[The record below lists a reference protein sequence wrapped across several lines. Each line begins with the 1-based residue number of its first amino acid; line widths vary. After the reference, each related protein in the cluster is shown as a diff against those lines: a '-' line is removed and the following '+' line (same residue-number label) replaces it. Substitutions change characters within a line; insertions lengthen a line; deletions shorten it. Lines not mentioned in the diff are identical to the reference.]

1 MKKSAKFNEYASNRA
16 KLIADEHKYRG
27 DHDFITSLSPTAQAA
42 NTIVSRIQ
50 QFNRHVLFQPVW
62 QTHSL
67 RPGSGFPHIKESI
80 ARTALLEIIKKL
92 PKGAILHAHHVT
104 CVSMDFIIDTMIE
117 TPGMYISATRPLD
130 SWWAKREKRIKIKF
144 TYSSSQPRQTRNS
157 ANNLWD
163 PDYVSDSLVPVS
175 LAASTFNNYT
185 PSMEHYQYR
194 IPAPFQRH
202 PPKGK
207 SYFITWLKNRL
218 METKSQRKN
227 VSGGVNEAWNTF
239 QSGIKLL
246 NTMIHNEPV
255 FRPFLRQIFEGL
267 VEDNV
272 KWIEIRMI
280 FKVDFQLE
288 WSDAPSGEIEMAR
301 VIWEEREKFAITMK
315 KKNKEWWGLRVIW
328 TGFRLWK
335 DQEIKAGMFPSC
347 VSLEKSNST
356 Q

>member
-1 MKKSAKFNEYASNRA
+1 
-16 KLIADEHKYRG
+16 
-27 DHDFITSLSPTAQAA
+27 
-42 NTIVSRIQ
+42 
-50 QFNRHVLFQPVW
+50 
-62 QTHSL
+62 
-67 RPGSGFPHIKESI
+67 
-80 ARTALLEIIKKL
+80 
-92 PKGAILHAHHVT
+92 
-104 CVSMDFIIDTMIE
+104 MDFIIDTMIK

-185 PSMEHYQYR
+185 PSMEHYEYR